1 MATGGLGNTT
11 PVGNNPAQPAT
22 SGLAG
27 KPTPAPKPDFVI
39 AWTEPTSPANTEYQP
54 VYPYNNITAT
64 RAGHSFEL
72 DDTPTRERIR
82 LQHGKGTFLEMH
94 PNGDEVH
101 KIVRDGYTITLGDH
115 NIKIGV
121 DDGKL
126 AKKLNIT
133 VYGDVYMN
141 VKGDKIEEIDGNFEQ
156 HIKGH
161 YTQTVEKTSTVTSFG
176 DMQIN
181 GGSSL
186 TGSLEINSST
196 SVVMGADLVVGGE
209 IMCAKLIA
217 LSRVD
222 AGSGMSI
229 GASGLTAITT
239 ALGLPGGNSGLVVH
253 GTGGIAVGLPIAI
266 PGSITSVGP
275 INSFTQM
282 SAPLSS
288 SILSGSILKSDII
301 NTLLRKLH
309 FHIAPEGATSPW
321 VGTGETKAQIA

>member
-1 MATGGLGNTT
+1 MSHE
-11 PVGNNPAQPAT
+11 QY
-22 SGLAG
+22 
-27 KPTPAPKPDFVI
+27 KPDFVV
-39 AWTEPTSPANTEYQP
+39 AWTEPESPANTNYQP
-54 VYPYNNITAT
+54 VYPYNNITQT
-64 RAGHSFEL
+64 RAGHSFEM

-82 LQHGKGTFLEMH
+82 LQHGKGTFFEMH
-94 PNGDEVH
+94 PTGEYVH
-101 KIVRDGYTITLGDH
+101 KIVGNGYTITLGDH

-121 DDGKL
+121 DDGNL

-133 VYGDVYMN
+133 VYGDCYMN

-209 IMCAKLIA
+209 IMCAKLVA

-229 GASGLTAITT
+229 GASGLQAVAAI
-239 ALGLPGGNSGLVVH
+239 AGLPGGNAGLVVH
-253 GTGGIAVGLPIAI
+253 GTGGIGVGLPVAV
-266 PGSITSVGP
+266 PGSITCVGP
-275 INSFTQM
+275 ITSYTIM
-282 SAPLSS
+282 SATYSS
-288 SILSGSILKSDII
+288 SIISGSILKSDIVNSI
-301 NTLLRKLH
+301 LRKLH
-309 FHIAPEGATSPW
+309 FHIAPLGATSPW
-321 VGTGETKAQIA
+321 VGTGETKAAFS

>member
-1 MATGGLGNTT
+1 
-11 PVGNNPAQPAT
+11 
-22 SGLAG
+22 
-27 KPTPAPKPDFVI
+27 
-39 AWTEPTSPANTEYQP
+39 
-54 VYPYNNITAT
+54 
-64 RAGHSFEL
+64 
-72 DDTPTRERIR
+72 
-82 LQHGKGTFLEMH
+82 
-94 PNGDEVH
+94 
-101 KIVRDGYTITLGDH
+101 
-115 NIKIGV
+115 
-121 DDGKL
+121 
-126 AKKLNIT
+126 
-133 VYGDVYMN
+133 
-141 VKGDKIEEIDGNFEQ
+141 
-156 HIKGH
+156 
-161 YTQTVEKTSTVTSFG
+161 
-176 DMQIN
+176 MQIN